1 MAALVTMYQAKE
13 HLRIVGSDQD
23 ADIAQ
28 KVDAASAA
36 VLRHVKGRRIA
47 VTELTS
53 AGGVA
58 TVTTAVPHELATGD
72 TVTIWGT
79 SQPEY
84 CGSFDVTVTDDETFT
99 FDISGTP
106 DSPATGYIGLTAPQ
120 TWTSETVPADIQH
133 AVLLLLTTLYEHR
146 GDSDPGDSWPAVD
159 RLLTPYRIPT
169 MV

>member
-1 MAALVTMYQAKE
+1 MAPLITMYEARE
-13 HLRIVGSDQD
+13 HLRIADFEQD

-28 KVDAASAA
+28 KVEAASAA
-36 VLRHVKGRRIA
+36 VLRHVKGRRID

-53 AGGVA
+53 AGGTA
-58 TVTTAVPHELATGD
+58 TVTTAVPHGLTTGD

-84 CGSFDVTVTDDETFT
+84 CGSFAATVTSTTTFT
-99 FDISGTP
+99 FAVSGDP
-106 DSPATGYIGLTAPQ
+106 DSPATGYIGLSAAQ
-120 TWTSETVPADIQH
+120 TWTATTAPEDVRH
-133 AVLLLLTTLYEHR
+133 AVLLLLTELYEHR
-146 GDSDPGDSWPAVD
+146 GDSEGGNAWDAAD